1 MNLVITFMRFCR
13 HHQTTFQRA
22 GFLPAGSV
30 VLKSLRLI
38 AMALFAHFFLGQAE
52 VKAQH
57 CGRIGY
63 LPEWNQSQMVWETQD
78 QAGSERFDSNT
89 NRIRGS
95 QCEGPLC
102 RRQQPEP
109 FSSTGTT
116 ALYWGVLPWRC
127 NGHMLDLPD
136 VESVLTD
143 LAETR
148 DVIANP
154 LLDTLFKPPRFV

>member
-1 MNLVITFMRFCR
+1 MRFLSG
-13 HHQTTFQRA
+13 HHTTFQRA
-22 GFLPAGSV
+22 GILPVSRV
-30 VLKSLRLI
+30 VLRPIPLI
-38 AMALFAHFFLGQAE
+38 AMALLAHFFLGQAE

-57 CGRIGY
+57 CGRVGY

-78 QAGSERFDSNT
+78 QAVSERFDSNT
-89 NRIRGS
+89 NRIRGT

-102 RRQQPEP
+102 RSQQPEP

-136 VESVLTD
+136 VESVFTD
-143 LAETR
+143 LAEKH

-154 LLDTLFKPPRFV
+154 LLDSLFKPPRFV